1 MTEYI
6 LGSNDPVTKSVS
18 VEGYIQRIAYNA
30 NSLPEYVGLARP
42 GSATS
47 AAVWQIRKFIYS
59 GTNVT
64 EINFAGS
71 SVAFSQIW
79 DDHASLSYS

>member
-30 NSLPEYVGLARP
+30 SGMVEYMGLART

-47 AAVWQIRKFIYS
+47 SAVWQIRKLTYS
-59 GTNVT
+59 GVNVT
-64 EINFAGS
+64 EINFANGT
-71 SVAFSQIW
+71 VAFSSVW
-79 DDHASLSYS
+79 SDRESLSFS